1 MQTINL
7 IPSTRRSATR
17 RRGLVRTWVAAGIA
31 YVIVAA
37 GAAGIWR
44 ASCDEPD
51 AGLDEK
57 IATVAARI
65 DQTSS
70 ALATNSAELVE
81 ARSRIAAIRYILS
94 QPDWSL
100 LLAVLGKETGDEVF
114 LRGCVL
120 KRDES
125 GGPAAVAAHV
135 PGRFVL
141 QLVGT
146 AKTSAAVS
154 QFSLRLEATHLF
166 SKVAM
171 VNTSKESFQASDAY
185 GFQMD
190 CFLDERK

>member
-1 MQTINL
+1 
-7 IPSTRRSATR
+7 
-17 RRGLVRTWVAAGIA
+17 
-31 YVIVAA
+31 
-37 GAAGIWR
+37 
-44 ASCDEPD
+44 
-51 AGLDEK
+51 
-57 IATVAARI
+57 
-65 DQTSS
+65 
-70 ALATNSAELVE
+70 
-81 ARSRIAAIRYILS
+81 
-94 QPDWSL
+94 
-100 LLAVLGKETGDEVF
+100 
-114 LRGCVL
+114 
-120 KRDES
+120 
-125 GGPAAVAAHV
+125 V